1 MPRKIHV
8 VINPASGQPQ
18 PILHT
23 LNRIFRAAKVDW
35 SISLTQESGDAE
47 RFARQAAASGADVVA
62 AYGGDGTVMEVARGL
77 LDSQALMAILPGG
90 TANLMSVEL
99 GIPKKLEEAAAV
111 ACSEHSIVRQVDMG
125 LMGETPFLLRVGMGF
140 AARKVKLADRQ
151 LKDKYGMLAYTIAAM
166 KALTKSKMALYH
178 ITLDG
183 QTVEI
188 KGLTCLVDNAGN
200 MGIAGATPGR
210 NISVS
215 DGLLDVLLITDPG
228 FSANVDTAEG
238 KSKISLPNTYAHWQ
252 ARQIEISAEP
262 SQPVQ
267 VDGEMAGR
275 TPVSIRVIPQALCVL
290 TPEAKKAK

>member
-23 LNRIFRAAKVDW
+23 LNRVFRTAKVDW
-35 SISLTQESGDAE
+35 SISITQQSGDAE
-47 RFARQAAASGADVVA
+47 SFARQAAASGADVVA

-77 LDSQALMAILPGG
+77 LGSQALMAILPGG

-99 GIPKKLEEAAAV
+99 GIPKKLDKAAAV
-111 ACSEHSIVRQVDMG
+111 ACSERSIIRQVDMG
-125 LMGETPFLLRVGMGF
+125 KMGETPFLLRVGMGF

-151 LKDKYGMLAYTIAAM
+151 LKDKYGVLAYTIAAM
-166 KALTKSKMALYH
+166 KALAKSKMALYR
-178 ITLDG
+178 INLDG
-183 QTVEI
+183 ETVEI

-200 MGIAGATPGR
+200 MGIAGSAPGK

-228 FSANVDTAEG
+228 FSSAVDLKAG
-238 KSKISLPNTYAHWQ
+238 KPLINLSNTYAHWQ

-267 VDGEMAGR
+267 LDGEMAGR
-275 TPVSIRVIPQALCVL
+275 TPLSIQVIPHALRIL
-290 TPEAKKAK
+290 TPANEKAR